1 LSRLPSFRFDLDVIP
16 RFSLGRPGCLVRDPR
31 TQNVFEFGAQEQF
44 LIRLLDGVT
53 PHEEILRRH
62 ADEFGA
68 PLSQAHLDAFVR
80 QLARQGLL
88 EAEGCPRLPWRTLPE
103 ILAPEEFI
111 VEANVSFGGGDR
123 FLGFLAKLSG
133 WIFSRPMQWLG
144 AGVILF
150 ALATLFEGWPRFT
163 SAIASKWGPQFFIT
177 MIIPSSLFLRSLRSI
192 VQGVHCRARGGH
204 VRAIGVTFLYYL
216 LPSIYCDWWNDVVW
230 IRSKS
235 ERFQRLASGLYL
247 QALLWAVAMIGW
259 RYSVPGTWPATLW
272 LAATLAAALNFIL
285 ANVNPLVQMEGYLIL
300 MNWLEVPRL
309 RERANALFGAWL
321 YLRPDPEPIRKD
333 ARRWFILYGGL
344 AFAYVLFM
352 IGLHLYFTWTWLTSS
367 LQGPGAILCAAIVAY
382 AFQKPILSYLGS
394 LAPVR
399 WLLDHDH
406 PWRLRLTLV
415 GAAAAT
421 SWALL
426 LPYPYTTG
434 GPMELRPVTHIDV
447 RTDIEGLVEKVLVHE
462 GDWVEKGQPLARL
475 SMREKER
482 NLESA
487 TGQLE
492 EARAQLHLLEAG
504 PRSEAVA
511 SARAAVRTAETASDF
526 SRSRAARM
534 LDLRRRNLVSPQEM
548 ENALAMRDLDGQKLE
563 EARAHVQLVSSGA
576 RKEAVEALRAQ
587 VKSLQVVAD
596 DDATDVAHTTIASPV
611 SGRVVTPHIDQLAG
625 TYLEP
630 GRRDLIAEIEDGRTV
645 RAEVAVPEETI
656 SEVHLGAGVRLH
668 AWAYLDRTF
677 EGRVVSI
684 APVAAETD
692 SSSPQPGKVAVR
704 VLTEIANPEGLL
716 KSDMTG
722 YAKIAASR
730 RPVWRVLF
738 DPLVRFVM
746 VEVWSWIP

>member
-1 LSRLPSFRFDLDVIP
+1 
-16 RFSLGRPGCLVRDPR
+16 
-31 TQNVFEFGAQEQF
+31 
-44 LIRLLDGVT
+44 
-53 PHEEILRRH
+53 
-62 ADEFGA
+62 
-68 PLSQAHLDAFVR
+68 
-80 QLARQGLL
+80 
-88 EAEGCPRLPWRTLPE
+88 
-103 ILAPEEFI
+103 
-111 VEANVSFGGGDR
+111 
-123 FLGFLAKLSG
+123 
-133 WIFSRPMQWLG
+133 M
-144 AGVILF
+144 
-150 ALATLFEGWPRFT
+150 
-163 SAIASKWGPQFFIT
+163 
-177 MIIPSSLFLRSLRSI
+177 
-192 VQGVHCRARGGH
+192 
-204 VRAIGVTFLYYL
+204 
-216 LPSIYCDWWNDVVW
+216 
-230 IRSKS
+230 
-235 ERFQRLASGLYL
+235 
-247 QALLWAVAMIGW
+247 
-259 RYSVPGTWPATLW
+259 
-272 LAATLAAALNFIL
+272 
-285 ANVNPLVQMEGYLIL
+285 
-300 MNWLEVPRL
+300 
-309 RERANALFGAWL
+309 
-321 YLRPDPEPIRKD
+321 
-333 ARRWFILYGGL
+333 
-344 AFAYVLFM
+344 
-352 IGLHLYFTWTWLTSS
+352 
-367 LQGPGAILCAAIVAY
+367 
-382 AFQKPILSYLGS
+382 
-394 LAPVR
+394 
-399 WLLDHDH
+399 
-406 PWRLRLTLV
+406 
-415 GAAAAT
+415 
-421 SWALL
+421 
-426 LPYPYTTG
+426 
-434 GPMELRPVTHIDV
+434 
-447 RTDIEGLVEKVLVHE
+447 
-462 GDWVEKGQPLARL
+462 
-475 SMREKER
+475 
-482 NLESA
+482 
-487 TGQLE
+487 
-492 EARAQLHLLEAG
+492 
-504 PRSEAVA
+504 
-511 SARAAVRTAETASDF
+511 AAVRTAETASDF